1 MTQKK
6 KPEDKKKKGR
16 ETIEGDISAIRH
28 ISNLQYFRENN
39 GLSKAKLAR
48 LSGVSDSLI
57 RDIELRRVK
66 PTHVS
71 VITYNKL
78 AAFFKWGLHYTPL
91 DVPALEAH
99 EPKEDTPNHDWGDI
113 NSESLKVN
121 ASKMYHMLEKIASE
135 TQVWSIGEIKRLLAS
150 VTKANAF

>member
-6 KPEDKKKKGR
+6 KRGR
-16 ETIEGDISAIRH
+16 ETIKGDKVAIRH
-28 ISNLQYFRENN
+28 ISNLQFFRENY

-78 AAFFKWGLHYTPL
+78 AEFFKWGLHYTPL
-91 DVPALEAH
+91 DVPAFVPH
-99 EPKEDTPNHDWGDI
+99 EVQEDTPNHDWGTI

-121 ASKMYHMLEKIASE
+121 ASKMYHMLEKNCVGNSGLE
-135 TQVWSIGEIKRLLAS
+135 YWRD
-150 VTKANAF
+150 

>member
-6 KPEDKKKKGR
+6 KRGR
-16 ETIEGDISAIRH
+16 ETIEGDKVAIRH
-28 ISNLQYFRENN
+28 ISNLQFFRENY

-48 LSGVSDSLI
+48 LSGISDKVI
-57 RDIELRRVK
+57 RDIELHNIK
-66 PTHVS
+66 PAQVS

-99 EPKEDTPNHDWGDI
+99 EPKEDTPTHDWGTI

-121 ASKMYHMLEKIASE
+121 ASKMYHLLERIASE

>member
-6 KPEDKKKKGR
+6 RPEDKKKKGR

-57 RDIELRRVK
+57 RDIELHNIK
-66 PTHVS
+66 PAQVS

-78 AAFFKWGLHYTPL
+78 AAFFKWGLPDTHDDAL
-91 DVPALEAH
+91 AFVPH
-99 EPKEDTPNHDWGDI
+99 EVQEDTPNHDWGTI

-121 ASKMYHMLEKIASE
+121 ASKMYHLLEKIASE
-135 TQVWSIGEIKRLLAS
+135 TQVWSIGEVKRLLAS
-150 VTKANAF
+150 VTKANSF